1 MSPCNITIRPQSQH
15 LINRKK
21 LLSSP
26 IENEGDFMNDQIDL
40 YANIHKGQR
49 SRFFKIA
56 MQAGIID
63 YADQNFLDRLYD
75 ELNSF
80 REHMRFH
87 ATAEEKYIHPM
98 LSERV
103 PGGARKLEEDHRII
117 NQRFDDLVTHLD
129 ATRAQSADLRKRRE
143 LTLEFYRAWNR
154 FLSFY
159 FLHINKEEEQ
169 VTPVLWKLCTNEEL
183 AATFKMIMASQKP
196 DELRENFEMMLPAIN
211 LYERVEMI
219 KAGQASMPPEAFQGF
234 LKLTEHVLSPDDWT
248 ALKSKLGIK

>member
-1 MSPCNITIRPQSQH
+1 
-15 LINRKK
+15 
-21 LLSSP
+21 
-26 IENEGDFMNDQIDL
+26 MNDQIDL

-49 SRFFKIA
+49 SRFFRIA
-56 MQAGIID
+56 MQAGTID
-63 YADQNFLDRLYD
+63 YADQNSLDRLYG

-80 REHMRFH
+80 IEHMRLH
-87 ATAEEKYIHPM
+87 AAAEEKYIHPM

-117 NQRFDDLVTHLD
+117 NQRFDDLVTHFD
-129 ATRAQSADLRKRRE
+129 GIRAQSADLRKRKE

-169 VTPVLWKLCTNEEL
+169 VTPILWKLCTNEEL
-183 AATFKMIMASQKP
+183 VTTFKMIMASQKP

-219 KAGQASMPPEAFQGF
+219 RAGQASMPPEAFQGF
-234 LKLTEHVLSPDDWT
+234 LKLSERALSPEDWT
-248 ALKSKLGIK
+248 RLKSKLESQ